1 MVIFVAVGEY
11 LEDVSIN
18 LTLTLPAVS
27 IVGMADNTDDSKRV
41 QIRGS
46 VSINGANFVGAVNTV
61 NTVTLNNLSVFA
73 KNATTS
79 AVSISGQGVRT
90 YLKDGL
96 YTTPFTATVPLI
108 SLSTTGVTSNTVSQ
122 LVIDACSLTMSG
134 GASPII
140 NVASG
145 QIFQIIFSDLTH
157 LGTGL
162 VVNMAGGAFPEAN
175 QSNFITNG
183 GAVLNLVNSV
193 AALTSLTDCRV
204 SGNATPSVALI
215 TVGTNANLNLTTST
229 IQNTNATEANNTSRY
244 VYTTSATGNII
255 AATRNNFNIALA
267 SPATQITPFQA
278 AVPAASQLF
287 YFANIFTNLTG
298 TLVGNLPAQ
307 GGANWN
313 AVRQFGNDLYTQQIQ
328 VIATSAT
335 PIALTPTTRGKTF
348 ILTGTTTQ
356 NFTTTGLG
364 SADAGFFVVVH
375 NGNGSGGGDINLTG
389 MSGTAIVHNRTA
401 TQNGGIVYL
410 YRNGSGLV
418 GY

>member
-46 VSINGANFVGAVNTV
+46 VSINGTNFVGPVNSV

-79 AVSISGQGVRT
+79 AITISGQGVRT

-96 YTTPFTATVPLI
+96 YTTSFAATAPLV
-108 SLSTTGVTSNTVSQ
+108 SLSTTGATSNTVNQ
-122 LVIDACSLTMSG
+122 LVIDACSMSMSG

-162 VVNMAGGAFPEAN
+162 AVNMSGGAFTDAN

-183 GAVLNLVNSV
+183 AVLNLVNS
-193 AALTSLTDCRV
+193 ALGLTSLTDCRV

-215 TVGTNANLNLTTST
+215 TVGTNAYLNLTTST

-244 VYTTSATGNII
+244 VYTTGATGNLVS
-255 AATRNNFNIALA
+255 ATRNNFTIAIG
-267 SPATQITPFQA
+267 STATQITPFQA
-278 AVPAASQLF
+278 AVPAASVLV
-287 YFANIFTNLTG
+287 YFANIYTNSTA
-298 TLVGNLPAQ
+298 TLIGYLPT
-307 GGANWN
+307 NW
-313 AVRQFGNDLYTQQIQ
+313 ATVRQFGNDLFPPQIQ
-328 VIATSAT
+328 VSAVSAT
-335 PIALTPTTRGKTF
+335 PIALTPTARGKTF
-348 ILTGTTTQ
+348 ILTGTGTTQ
-356 NFTTTGLG
+356 PFSTTGLG
-364 SADAGFFVVVH
+364 SLDAGFFVVVH
-375 NGNGSGGGDINLTG
+375 NGNGTGLGDINISG
-389 MSGTAIVHNRTA
+389 MTGTAIIHNRTL

-410 YRNGSGLV
+410 YWNGTGLV

>member
-27 IVGMADNTDDSKRV
+27 IVGMADDTDDSKRV

-46 VSINGANFVGAVNTV
+46 VSINGANFVGAVNTINV
-61 NTVTLNNLSVFA
+61 VSLNNLSVFA
-73 KNATTS
+73 KNATTT

-90 YLKDGL
+90 YLKNGL
-96 YTTPFTATVPLI
+96 YTTDFTATAPLI
-108 SLSTTGVTSNTVSQ
+108 SLSTTGATTTTVNQ
-122 LVIDACSLTMSG
+122 LVIDACSITMSG

-157 LGTGL
+157 SGTGL
-162 VVNMAGGAFPEAN
+162 VVNMSGGAFPEAN

-183 GAVLNLVNSV
+183 GAVLNLVNS
-193 AALTSLTDCRV
+193 AAGLLTSLTDCRV

-215 TVGTNANLNLTTST
+215 TVGTNANLNLTTSI

-244 VYTTSATGNII
+244 VYTTGANLVS
-255 AATRNNFNIALA
+255 ATRNNFNIAIA
-267 SPATQITPFQA
+267 STATQITPFQA
-278 AVPAASQLF
+278 AVPASSQLF
-287 YFANIFTNLTG
+287 YFANIYTNLTG
-298 TLVGNLPAQ
+298 TLIGNLPT
-307 GGANWN
+307 NWLT
-313 AVRQFGNDLYTQQIQ
+313 VRQFGNDLYTQQIQ
-328 VIATSAT
+328 VIASSAT
-335 PIALTPTTRGKTF
+335 PIALTPTARGKTF

-356 NFTTTGLG
+356 NFTTTGFGLL
-364 SADAGFFVVVH
+364 DEGFFVVVH

-389 MSGTAIVHNRTA
+389 MTGTDIIHNRNA
-401 TQNGGIVYL
+401 LQNGGIVYL
-410 YRNGSGLV
+410 YWNGSGLV